1 MVPSAQVAAGKWVR
15 GMQNAGESMKAG
27 IQAVTVAPGQ
37 IAASRADLYRRK
49 VIEAVDSGRYQAA
62 TAAVSLQEW
71 QQAALTKG
79 VSAATSRAEGS
90 REKVTKFLNFWLP
103 ITQQASQLVQGMAKG
118 TLEDSK
124 ARMIANVEFL
134 AGKKY
139 KGR

>member
-1 MVPSAQVAAGKWVR
+1 MQNPQLVASKWVR

-27 IQAVTVAPGQ
+27 IQAVSVAPGQ
-37 IAASRADLYRRK
+37 IAAARADLYRQK

-62 TAAVSLQEW
+62 TAAVSLEEW
-71 QQAALTKG
+71 KQAALTKG
-79 VSAATSRAEGS
+79 VSAATSRAQQS
-90 REKVTKFLNFWLP
+90 QDKVLRFLNFWLP
-103 ITQQASQLVQGMAKG
+103 ITQQASQMVQGMPKG
-118 TLEDSK
+118 TLENAK